1 MIIKLDHIAIA
12 VKDLERALKPY
23 TAALGLTVSDTEEI
37 PDQQVR
43 IAFLPVGDTEIE
55 LLEPTS
61 ADSGVAKFLEKR
73 GEGLHH
79 ICLEV
84 DDLEATLARLKAQG
98 IRLIDEEPRDGGKGK
113 RIAFVH
119 PRSMQGVLIELTE
132 RQNH

>member
-1 MIIKLDHIAIA
+1 MIIKLDHIAIV

-23 TAALGLTVSDTEEI
+23 QEALGLTVSNMEEI
-37 PDQQVR
+37 PGQQVR
-43 IAFLPVGDTEIE
+43 IAFLPIGDTEIE
-55 LLEPTS
+55 LLEPTA

-84 DDLEATLARLKAQG
+84 DDLQATLAKLKAQG
-98 IRLIDEEPRDGGKGK
+98 MRLIDEEPRDGGKGK

-119 PRSMQGVLIELTE
+119 PRSMNGVLIELTE
-132 RQNH
+132 G